1 MQGNEEDQVCAWVK
15 ELTGQ
20 DVEPGTMKDTLKSG
34 VILCELV
41 SRIALTPNPESL
53 VLSELV
59 SLIALEILRRPVCV
73 YVCVCLRTCVNFLV
87 LEHVR
92 THALPPGGR
101 GGVSP
106 ALPRG

>member
-41 SRIALTPNPESL
+41 SRIALTPNP
-53 VLSELV
+53 
-59 SLIALEILRRPVCV
+59 
-73 YVCVCLRTCVNFLV
+73 
-87 LEHVR
+87 
-92 THALPPGGR
+92 
-101 GGVSP
+101 
-106 ALPRG
+106 